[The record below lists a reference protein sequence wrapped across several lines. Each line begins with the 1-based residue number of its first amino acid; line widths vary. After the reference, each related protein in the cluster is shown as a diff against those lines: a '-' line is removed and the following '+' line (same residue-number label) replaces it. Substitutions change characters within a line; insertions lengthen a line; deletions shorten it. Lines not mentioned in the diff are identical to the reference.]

1 MSYLNYV
8 FDPVRHVEL
17 LRGPRGWQ
25 VLFETTGDYKAKK
38 PVCQLNCLVFE
49 RLPLMPEAYERNLR
63 G

>member
-49 RLPLMPEAYERNLR
+49 RLPLMP
-63 G
+63 